1 MAYLMGAYAVFWL
14 ITFVLVFS
22 IERRQ
27 KALEQKMESLL
38 RKNVR
43 D

>member
-14 ITFVLVFS
+14 ITFILVFS

-27 KALEQKMESLL
+27 RELEQKVEALL
-38 RKNVR
+38 RKNDR

>member
-14 ITFVLVFS
+14 ITFILVFS

-27 KALEQKMESLL
+27 RELEQKVKALL
-38 RKNVR
+38 RKN
-43 D
+43 DQD

>member
-14 ITFVLVFS
+14 ITFILVFS

-27 KALEQKMESLL
+27 RELEQKVESLL
-38 RKNVR
+38 KKNAG